1 MKKSVVFMK
10 KNKEIVAMDEKEATR
25 GKKGTK
31 ISLRDFLI
39 FSHGD
44 AETPFSLICF

>member
-1 MKKSVVFMK
+1 MKKSVVIMK
-10 KNKEIVAMDEKEATR
+10 KNKEIVAMDEKE
-25 GKKGTK
+25 GKGNR

-44 AETPFSLICF
+44 AENPFSLICF

>member
-25 GKKGTK
+25 GTK

-44 AETPFSLICF
+44 AENPFSLICF